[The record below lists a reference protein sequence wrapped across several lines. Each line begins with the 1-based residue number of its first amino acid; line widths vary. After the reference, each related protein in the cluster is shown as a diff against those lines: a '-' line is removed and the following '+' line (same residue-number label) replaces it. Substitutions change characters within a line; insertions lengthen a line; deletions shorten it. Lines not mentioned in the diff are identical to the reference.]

1 MDYEEKDKKYLIGSI
16 ILLIIIVL
24 LYATYFIFGKTPSN
38 STRNTSEALIVN
50 NSNKVEI
57 SNKAEV
63 INSEEIAEEIIEDVE
78 ESLGVSQKDI
88 KKKNNNQYKKVEIID
103 KAAEDMQ
110 DVIIDTTIYYSED

>member
-24 LYATYFIFGKTPSN
+24 LYATYFIFGKKPSN

-78 ESLGVSQKDI
+78 ESLGVSQKDT

>member
-24 LYATYFIFGKTPSN
+24 LYATYFIFGKAPSN

-63 INSEEIAEEIIEDVE
+63 INSEEIAEEIIDGVE
-78 ESLGVSQKDI
+78 ESLDVLQKDT

-103 KAAEDMQ
+103 KAVEDMQ
-110 DVIIDTTIYYSED
+110 DVIIDTTIYYTKK